1 MRTYLALINIDLK
14 LALRNKSV
22 LFFNYLFPLI
32 FFFTFA
38 QFLGDGLGGRI
49 SYIVSMVLVLGI
61 LGNGLFGAGMRAVQE
76 REANVL
82 RRFKVAPI
90 SPIPILVASM
100 VTGWALYLPSVLL
113 VMGLAHFLYGMAIP
127 ERWFALFVLI
137 SIGVVAF
144 RAVGLILAAVA
155 NSVQE
160 SNILIQTLYMPM
172 LFLSGATFPMTMLP
186 VWAQVAAQYLP
197 ATYLVTGFQGVFYR
211 QESLFANW
219 PAVLALTATI
229 VIATFVSAQL
239 FRWEKEEK
247 IAGSAKLWVLGVLLP
262 FFALGSYEL
271 WSQDNIRKAEALWQ
285 NLERSELLLI
295 RNARVFVGDG
305 RVIESG
311 TVLVEDGRIR
321 DVFDSNAEN
330 SPSWRGEVIDAA
342 GKTLLPGLID
352 VHVHLAAPGGVN
364 SSETQYDLQGAME
377 RSLAAYLYSG
387 VTTVKSVGDPVQAT
401 LRLRDLERSGD
412 IQGAELFVCG
422 PMFTTEGGH
431 GTQYFETL
439 PDAIRELAAP
449 QWVRTPTSPEEA
461 SRQVRELEAEG
472 IDSIKAVLEAGRA
485 GMLFNR
491 MDTSILAA
499 ISEEA
504 HRLELPLSVH
514 TGDSQDVL
522 AAIEARATGVEHGSS
537 LDEIP
542 SATLD
547 RMANDGI
554 AYDPTLGVREA
565 LVHLSVGDKKP
576 FERSLVHQVGPLK
589 LLVQT
594 REALES
600 GQIGEN
606 LNDESLLDE
615 LERARTNL
623 LLAHRAG
630 VTLVTGTDSGNPL
643 VFHGPAIHRE
653 LQLWVEAGVPAGVAL
668 QAATRNAAA
677 FLGAGD
683 RLGLIKPGYQANL
696 LLVDGNPLEEIAS
709 TERISLVIY
718 KGGRV
723 DRTRLFE

>member
-1 MRTYLALINIDLK
+1 MRPYLALINIDLK

-38 QFLGDGLGGRI
+38 QFLGDGLGGNI

-76 REANVL
+76 REANIL

-90 SPIPILVASM
+90 SPVPILVASM
-100 VTGWALYLPSVLL
+100 VTGWVLYLPSVLL
-113 VMGLAHFLYGMAIP
+113 VLGLAHYLYGMEIP
-127 ERWFALFVLI
+127 ERWFALFALI
-137 SIGVVAF
+137 SIGVIAF

-155 NSVQE
+155 NSIQE

-186 VWAQVAAQYLP
+186 VWAQVTAQYLP

-211 QESLFANW
+211 QESLFENW

-229 VIATFVSAQL
+229 VLATFVSAQL

-262 FFALGSYEL
+262 FFALGSYEV
-271 WSQDNIRKAEALWQ
+271 SSRDNIRKAEALWRD
-285 NLERSELLLI
+285 LDRRELLLI
-295 RNARVFVGDG
+295 HNARVFVGDG

-311 TVLVEDGRIR
+311 TVLVENGKIQS
-321 DVFDSNAEN
+321 VFDSNPPD
-330 SPSWRGEVIDAA
+330 SSRWQGEVIEAA

-352 VHVHLAAPGGVN
+352 VHVHLAAPGGVYPP
-364 SSETQYDLQGAME
+364 ETEYDFEGAME
-377 RSLAAYLYSG
+377 RALAAYLYSG

-401 LRLRDLERSGD
+401 LRLRERERSREV
-412 IQGAELFVCG
+412 QGAELFVCG

-431 GTQYFETL
+431 GTEYFEKL
-439 PDAIRELAAP
+439 PEAIRKLAAQ
-449 QWVRTPTSPEEA
+449 QWVRTPSSPDEA
-461 SRQVRELEAEG
+461 SRQVRELKADG
-472 IDSIKAVLEAGRA
+472 IDSIKAILETGRA

-491 MDTSILAA
+491 MDTSILEA
-499 ISEEA
+499 IAEEA
-504 HRLELPLSVH
+504 RTQGLPLTVH
-514 TGDSQDVL
+514 TGDSQDIL
-522 AAIEARATGVEHGSS
+522 AAIEARAAGIEHGSS

-542 SATLD
+542 HATLS
-547 RMANDGI
+547 RMAKDGV
-554 AYDPTLGVREA
+554 AYDPTLAVREA
-565 LVHLSVGDKKP
+565 LVHLSVGDRKSL
-576 FERSLVHQVGPLK
+576 ERSLIQQVGPLE
-589 LLVQT
+589 LLMQT

-600 GQIGEN
+600 GQMGKH
-606 LNDESLLDE
+606 LNETSLQDE
-615 LERARTNL
+615 LERAKANL
-623 LLAHRAG
+623 LRAHRAG

-653 LQLWVEAGVPAGVAL
+653 LQLWVDAGVPPEVAL

-683 RLGLIKPGYQANL
+683 RLGLIQPGYEANL
-696 LLVDGNPLEEIAS
+696 LLVDGNPLEDIAS

-723 DRTRLFE
+723 ERSRLFD